1 MKNKPKK
8 KESVL
13 LQKRKIK
20 LLDLKKVNERFQ
32 DNTPNS
38 PQYEAQS
45 ELEDLVMQ
53 KPLSVRY
60 EGRFRIEMNSI

>member
-20 LLDLKKVNERFQ
+20 LLDLKKVNERLQ